1 MASALAYLADVNDYP
16 SNKMLLD
23 MIPEQD
29 RNSLSAKWLIN
40 KVEVLSPTRSSVQN
54 VLGFTFIDSNGKSV
68 SLKDFRGKI
77 VVLDFCASFGVV
89 LAAKRC
95 AVC

>member
-1 MASALAYLADVNDYP
+1 
-16 SNKMLLD
+16 

-40 KVEVLSPTRSSVQN
+40 KVEVLSHQIIGAECP
-54 VLGFTFIDSNGKSV
+54 GFTFIDSNGKSV
-68 SLKDFRGKI
+68 SLKDSVEKLSYWI
-77 VVLDFCASFGVV
+77 SVLPGVV

>member
-1 MASALAYLADVNDYP
+1 
-16 SNKMLLD
+16 

-40 KVEVLSPTRSSVQN
+40 KVEVLSHQIIGAECP
-54 VLGFTFIDSNGKSV
+54 GFTFIDSNGKSV

-77 VVLDFCASFGVV
+77 VVLVSV
-89 LAAKRC
+89 LMVWSLPQRDAQYADNI
-95 AVC
+95 